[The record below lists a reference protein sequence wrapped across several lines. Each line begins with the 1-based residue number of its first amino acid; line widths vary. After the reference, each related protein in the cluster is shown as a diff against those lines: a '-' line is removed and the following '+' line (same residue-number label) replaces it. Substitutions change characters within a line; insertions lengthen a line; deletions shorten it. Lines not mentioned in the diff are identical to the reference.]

1 MEMLTTVLVPL
12 MKQVFYF
19 LLLILVIVSVH
30 EFGHYLM
37 ARVFKVKVQRFSI
50 GLGRKLWEIKKGG
63 TEWRIS
69 LWPIGGYVRMLD
81 GREDPLKPGEEVYA
95 FDHQKPWK
103 KILIYA
109 AGPVMNFCLLYTS
122 PSPRD

>member
-1 MEMLTTVLVPL
+1 MLTTVLVPL

-50 GLGRKLWEIKKGG
+50 GLGRKLWL
-63 TEWRIS
+63 S
-69 LWPIGGYVRMLD
+69 LI
-81 GREDPLKPGEEVYA
+81 
-95 FDHQKPWK
+95 H
-103 KILIYA
+103 I
-109 AGPVMNFCLLYTS
+109 
-122 PSPRD
+122 

>member
-95 FDHQKPWK
+95 LS
-103 KILIYA
+103 LIHI
-109 AGPVMNFCLLYTS
+109 
-122 PSPRD
+122 

>member
-1 MEMLTTVLVPL
+1 MLTTVLVPL

-50 GLGRKLWEIKKGG
+50 GLGRKLGDKK
-63 TEWRIS
+63 R
-69 LWPIGGYVRMLD
+69 
-81 GREDPLKPGEEVYA
+81 
-95 FDHQKPWK
+95 
-103 KILIYA
+103 
-109 AGPVMNFCLLYTS
+109 
-122 PSPRD
+122 RDRVAD

>member
-37 ARVFKVKVQRFSI
+37 ARVF
-50 GLGRKLWEIKKGG
+50 
-63 TEWRIS
+63 
-69 LWPIGGYVRMLD
+69 
-81 GREDPLKPGEEVYA
+81 
-95 FDHQKPWK
+95 
-103 KILIYA
+103 
-109 AGPVMNFCLLYTS
+109 
-122 PSPRD
+122 

>member
-50 GLGRKLWEIKKGG
+50 GLGRKLGDKK
-63 TEWRIS
+63 R
-69 LWPIGGYVRMLD
+69 
-81 GREDPLKPGEEVYA
+81 
-95 FDHQKPWK
+95 
-103 KILIYA
+103 
-109 AGPVMNFCLLYTS
+109 
-122 PSPRD
+122 RDRVAD

>member
-1 MEMLTTVLVPL
+1 

-50 GLGRKLWEIKKGG
+50 GLG
-63 TEWRIS
+63 
-69 LWPIGGYVRMLD
+69 
-81 GREDPLKPGEEVYA
+81 
-95 FDHQKPWK
+95 
-103 KILIYA
+103 
-109 AGPVMNFCLLYTS
+109 
-122 PSPRD
+122 